1 MAYQNSSGSS
11 ASRTQSFSPSTPNN
25 TIDYSRSNVRG
36 SGFSQNRT
44 SSTRSNQRRS
54 NSGR

>member
-1 MAYQNSSGSS
+1 MASQNAVGGGS
-11 ASRTQSFSPSTPNN
+11 ASRTQTVAPNTPNN

-44 SSTRSNQRRS
+44 SSTRTSQKRRS
-54 NSGR
+54 GR